1 MSTTYDLTS
10 SSVYNKTVQIE
21 GSATKGT
28 LIDGSTTAW
37 YCRYAV
43 SPVGYAPEGA
53 IRFRATVSQIEVN
66 TWCYYNVPLA
76 DGHGS
81 FWTSGG
87 YLRLTIDG
95 VDQPSPVTLT
105 PASVSAFAWVTVA
118 TGLDATAEHE
128 YLISW
133 GSWHYGVLGST
144 SCNGMGVKQLRLT
157 GGTGLNLGQLAA
169 RPMMAFL
176 GDSIATGQAVTFNTN
191 QVGDATQNW
200 THQVAL
206 ACGFQVANR
215 GIPGYG
221 MISGSAYSGVQ
232 RIGDITTLSPAP
244 SIVFV
249 EQGVNDAGGGLEPYL
264 TQFKVGYQTY
274 LYWTRKALPNALIFC
289 SIPTYRND
297 AFDANIPAYCNAVAS
312 VVAAFND
319 PKIVCD
325 WTMNLTYDP
334 RPGNLWIHPD
344 AAACLTISAKLAP
357 QVYNC
362 AMSHGLIPL
371 YLPYATTAAQ
381 LRASV
386 LVRARDQYRPLCA
399 RAATGHLERSGKCTA
414 YRRLCCDSEMRVLS
428 TGHSRAR
435 FNIRSTA
442 TTARDLVCTRCECKP
457 GRSRLSANSSRN
469 PVGLPP

>member
-1 MSTTYDLTS
+1 
-10 SSVYNKTVQIE
+10 VQIE
-21 GSATKGT
+21 GSATRGT
-28 LIDGSTTAW
+28 LIDGATTAW

-53 IRFRATVSQIEVN
+53 IRFRATCAQIEVN
-66 TWCYYNVPLA
+66 TWRYFNSNQPDNNLTNNVTYYM
-76 DGHGS
+76 S
-81 FWTSGG
+81 SGG

-95 VDQPSPVTLT
+95 VDQPTNVALK
-105 PASVSAFAWVTVA
+105 PAATSAFDWVTVA
-118 TGLDATAEHE
+118 TGLDDSMEHE
-128 YLISW
+128 YLVSW
-133 GSWHYGVLGST
+133 GCWHYGVLGST

-157 GGTGLNLGQLAA
+157 GGTGLNTNNLAA
-169 RPMMAFL
+169 RPLMAFL
-176 GDSIATGQAVTFNTN
+176 GDSIATGQSVMFNTN
-191 QVGDATQNW
+191 QTGDATQNW

-221 MISGSAYSGVQ
+221 MISGAAYSGVQ

-274 LYWTRKALPNALIFC
+274 LYWTRKALPKALIIC

-297 AFDANIPAYCNAVAS
+297 LYDVNIPAYCQAVS
-312 VVAAFND
+312 DVVAAFHD
-319 PKIVCD
+319 PLMVVD

-371 YLPYATTAAQ
+371 YMPYATTAAQ
-381 LRASV
+381 LAQAYWYEPGTSTDPYV
-386 LVRARDQYRPLCA
+386 LALQQAIWTDPGSSSLTGAYAAIQKCVFYPPGTPGLGLTLDQQQLQLALWSAPG
-399 RAATGHLERSGKCTA
+399 T
-414 YRRLCCDSEMRVLS
+414 S
-428 TGHSRAR
+428 T
-435 FNIRSTA
+435 
-442 TTARDLVCTRCECKP
+442 
-457 GRSRLSANSSRN
+457 N
-469 PVGLPP
+469 PVVQGYQQILRELP